1 MIKAIIIDDEQLSRE
16 GLKKSLELVCPQIR
30 LIGEAT
36 DADTG
41 KTLIETLQPQ
51 LVFLDIAMPVKSGF
65 DLLKSLDK
73 INFEIIFATAHDE
86 YTIQAIRYSAVDYL
100 LKPFNEHELMEAV
113 ERVQK
118 RIHEKTDYANIQTF
132 LSNVFQ
138 KLPGEH
144 MQLCIASSKGFQIIK
159 VNDIICCEAQ
169 NSYTIFHLVNN
180 QQIVSSKPIGD
191 YEELLSDA
199 FFIRIHKS
207 WLINMKHI
215 KEYLRGEGGTVIMSN
230 NKELEIARRKREYFV
245 TELKKLFKY

>member
-1 MIKAIIIDDEQLSRE
+1 
-16 GLKKSLELVCPQIR
+16 
-30 LIGEAT
+30 
-36 DADTG
+36 
-41 KTLIETLQPQ
+41 
-51 LVFLDIAMPVKSGF
+51 
-65 DLLKSLDK
+65 
-73 INFEIIFATAHDE
+73 
-86 YTIQAIRYSAVDYL
+86 
-100 LKPFNEHELMEAV
+100 
-113 ERVQK
+113 
-118 RIHEKTDYANIQTF
+118 
-132 LSNVFQ
+132 
-138 KLPGEH
+138 